1 MSESKCITLKQYRIL
16 LSFSLLLIF
25 TTSSLPAFFSAAV
38 QVILFCLIQLFF
50 FSHIKNKR
58 VCLGIFMVLAA
69 AFGEGMYYLSE
80 YLPASVS
87 SGGFF
92 LLPASTFLFLTV
104 PMFDYFS
111 EEKALSFSDI
121 FRGILFY
128 LPVGFIIA
136 TFREICG
143 KGSVLGEHFDALDKV
158 HVNFFEHTAGSAL
171 LVLFALVCLHAV
183 KNDGLDKTWILDTSE
198 QRMKKYRPISGKS
211 EKRFLLLSIC
221 VLVYDTLFGVSG
233 ILFVHSVD
241 ERLLMP
247 AHFVLLS
254 VITTVVLLTPL
265 VKIFRLS
272 ETMDKYFYVPL
283 LCVITT
289 SIPLVFYA
297 RYLEA
302 PAHSISAER
311 IVWWATLMVGV
322 WFFTAI
328 VIAYTR
334 SIQGRL
340 LFGKHPKCLEGIPLI
355 VLHVLLTMIVFM
367 PWTEVLEKF

>member
-1 MSESKCITLKQYRIL
+1 MSENRCITLKQYRIL

-38 QVILFCLIQLFF
+38 QVILFCLIELFI
-50 FSHIKNKR
+50 FSHLKNKR
-58 VCLGIFMVLAA
+58 VCWAIFMILAA
-69 AFGEGMYYLSE
+69 AFGESMYFLSE
-80 YLPASVS
+80 YLPDSLS

-92 LLPASTFLFLTV
+92 LLPASTFLFLMV

-111 EEKALSFSDI
+111 EEKALAVSDLTH
-121 FRGILFY
+121 GLMFY
-128 LPVGFIIA
+128 VPVGFMISTI
-136 TFREICG
+136 REICG
-143 KGSVLGEHFDALDKV
+143 NGAVMGEHFNALDKV
-158 HVNFFEHTAGSAL
+158 HVHFFEHTAGSAM

-183 KNDGLDKTWILDTSE
+183 KNDGLDKTWILDTTE
-198 QRMKKYRPISGKS
+198 QKMKKYRPISGKS
-211 EKRFLLLSIC
+211 EKSFLTLSIC
-221 VLVYDTLFGVSG
+221 VLVYDTIFGILG

-241 ERLLMP
+241 AELLRP
-247 AHFVLLS
+247 AHFVLIS
-254 VITTVVLLTPL
+254 VVTTIILLTPL

-289 SIPLVFYA
+289 SIPLVIYA
-297 RYLEA
+297 KYLEA
-302 PAHSISAER
+302 AAHPISAER
-311 IVWWATLMVGV
+311 IIWWAMLMLGV
-322 WFFTAI
+322 WLFTAI